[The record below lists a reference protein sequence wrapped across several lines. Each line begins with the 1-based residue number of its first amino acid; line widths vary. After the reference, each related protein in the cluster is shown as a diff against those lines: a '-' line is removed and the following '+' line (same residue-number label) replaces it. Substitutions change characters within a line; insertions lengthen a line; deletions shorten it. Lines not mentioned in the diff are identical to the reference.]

1 MARETKAYAF
11 GRRRVVWP
19 FVAPRDWQSLMQR
32 VISSLDFSLLAG
44 GRSAMTS
51 SIVRGMRIAFVEV
64 PGVGYELA
72 RRFPGVGSTR
82 ISPLFLKVTVDFLD
96 LDRSSILADNLLEG
110 AAFG

>member
-1 MARETKAYAF
+1 
-11 GRRRVVWP
+11 
-19 FVAPRDWQSLMQR
+19 
-32 VISSLDFSLLAG
+32 
-44 GRSAMTS
+44 MTS

-110 AAFG
+110 AAFGRIEFGVGARGTTIRALFGQLPATFLFMHKREFGS